1 MKLRNKISSA
11 PPIRWIVVVLF
22 IATLAMNY
30 LSQGVLFEGKTIGEV
45 SDKYSTLITP
55 AGYAFAIWG
64 LIYLTLGV
72 YVYYQAF
79 GAHRIQ
85 HAYNRAAFPLI
96 LNLIANSAWL
106 VAFQLEYIALSAV
119 LMLII
124 LVTLIQL
131 VTLWTNDRTV
141 PAWEKRQM
149 RIPFTLYLG
158 WISVATIVN
167 FSLLIKYTGGNALGL
182 SESVWVV
189 IMTSV
194 GAALA
199 LLVMFS
205 ARSKLYPLVFIWAY
219 VAIAIAQQDNQ
230 LIFTTTLG
238 WAIVLFISDMI
249 YFFRQKKTIN
259 NEQSA
264 GKELFTS

>member
-1 MKLRNKISSA
+1 MNKVSSV
-11 PPIRWIVVVLF
+11 PPIRWIALGLFVL
-22 IATLAMNY
+22 TLLMNY
-30 LSQGVLFEGKTIGEV
+30 LSQGVLFEGQTIGEV

-79 GAHRIQ
+79 QAAPSQ
-85 HAYNRAAFPLI
+85 HVYNRAAFPLI

-106 VAFQLEYIALSAV
+106 ITFQLEYIALSV
-119 LMLII
+119 ILMLII

-131 VTLWTNDRTV
+131 VILWTNDRTL
-141 PAWEKRQM
+141 PGWEKRQM
-149 RIPFTLYLG
+149 RIPFSLYLG

-167 FSLLIKYTGGNALGL
+167 FSVLMKYAEWNPLGL
-182 SESVWVV
+182 NEPAWVV
-189 IMTSV
+189 VMTSL

-199 LLVMFS
+199 LLVLFA

-230 LIFTTTLG
+230 LIFITTLG
-238 WAIVLFISDMI
+238 WAAVIFIADLV
-249 YFFRQKKTIN
+249 YFTHQRKVARTL
-259 NEQSA
+259 A
-264 GKELFTS
+264 

>member
-30 LSQGVLFEGKTIGEV
+30 LSQGVLFEGQTIGAV

-64 LIYLTLGV
+64 LIYLTLGA
-72 YVYYQAF
+72 YVYHQAF
-79 GAHRIQ
+79 RADRTQ
-85 HAYNRAAFPLI
+85 YAYTQAAFPLI

-106 VAFQLEYIALSAV
+106 VAFQLEYIALSV
-119 LMLII
+119 VIMLVI

-141 PAWEKRQM
+141 PAWEKWQM

-167 FSLLIKYTGGNALGL
+167 FSVLIKYTGWNALGL
-182 SESVWVV
+182 SEPIWVM

-199 LLVMFS
+199 LLVLF
-205 ARSKLYPLVFIWAY
+205 ATRSKLYPLVFVWAY
-219 VAIAIAQQDNQ
+219 VAIAVAQQDNQ
-230 LIFTTTLG
+230 LIFTTALG

-249 YFFRQKKTIN
+249 YFIRQGRVISNVQRTIN
-259 NEQSA
+259 S
-264 GKELFTS
+264 

>member
-1 MKLRNKISSA
+1 MNKLSSI
-11 PPIRWIVVVLF
+11 PTIRWIALGLF
-22 IATLAMNY
+22 VATLLMNY
-30 LSQGVLFEGKTIGEV
+30 LSQGVLFEGQTIGEV

-72 YVYYQAF
+72 YVYYQVFQA
-79 GAHRIQ
+79 APTQ

-106 VAFQLEYIALSAV
+106 IAFQLEYIALSAV
-119 LMLII
+119 LMLVI

-141 PAWEKRQM
+141 TDWEKKQM
-149 RIPFTLYLG
+149 RIPFSLYLG

-167 FSLLIKYTGGNALGL
+167 FSVLMKYAEWNALGL
-182 SESVWVV
+182 SEPAWVV

-199 LLVMFS
+199 LLVLFA
-205 ARSKLYPLVFIWAY
+205 ARSKLYPLVFVWAY

-230 LIFTTTLG
+230 LIFITTLG
-238 WAIVLFISDMI
+238 WAAVIFISDLV
-249 YFFRQKKTIN
+249 YFTHQRKVARTL
-259 NEQSA
+259 A
-264 GKELFTS
+264 